1 MNPSRN
7 TRSSIFL
14 LELMIAILFFSLG
27 SAICIQVFVKAHTL
41 NQSAQ
46 DLSFA
51 STQVSSVA
59 SVVKYTDQTMTSLKK
74 FYPLIQE
81 TEDGFIISYDKNRKE
96 CAAKDAYYQ
105 LMICPG
111 TEESMQTSLLQI
123 RNLENGSLI
132 YELNLRYPL
141 QITAGKESES

>member
-7 TRSSIFL
+7 TRSSVFL

-27 SAICIQVFVKAHTL
+27 SAICIQVFVKAYTL

-51 STQVSSVA
+51 SAQVSSAA

-74 FYPLIQE
+74 FYPLIE
-81 TEDGFIISYDKNRKE
+81 EIEDGFIISYDKNRKE
-96 CAAKDAYYQ
+96 CAEKDASYQ
-105 LMICPG
+105 LLIHPG
-111 TEESMQTSLLQI
+111 AEGSMQTSLLQM
-123 RNLENGSLI
+123 RNMENGSLI
-132 YELNLRYPL
+132 YELDLCYPP
-141 QITAGKESES
+141 QITTREEGES

>member
-81 TEDGFIISYDKNRKE
+81 TENGFIIYYDKNRKE
-96 CAAKDAYYQ
+96 CAAKDASYQ

-111 TEESMQTSLLQI
+111 TEESMQTSLLQM
-123 RNLENGSLI
+123 RNTKDDTLI
-132 YELNLRYPL
+132 YELNLRYPP
-141 QITAGKESES
+141 QITSGKESES

>member
-132 YELNLRYPL
+132 YELNLRYPP